1 MILENNA
8 LCSISLCA
16 CALAETFAL
25 YSKFG
30 QALFLTLG
38 LQS

>member
-8 LCSISLCA
+8 LCSISLGA
-16 CALAETFAL
+16 CALAERLAL

-38 LQS
+38 LHS